1 MDCKVFLIV
10 TPDKHAIPCS
20 FGKIFESENG
30 IKAEAMIE
38 DPFLS
43 FAENIFE
50 YQEDTVLVF
59 SDIYQYPIEM
69 NFSDIKKD
77 LNKNNHVDHCE
88 LALLEKTEDIVVD
101 ADLEDIINNFEQR
114 ISKLE
119 NKSYPFLDPYRWIYG
134 DTGTTSFTLKDGK
147 NYWF

>member
-10 TPDKHAIPCS
+10 TPDNHAIPCS
-20 FGKIFESENG
+20 FGKIFEAENG
-30 IKAEAMIE
+30 IKAEAIIV

-43 FAENIFE
+43 FAKNIFN
-50 YQEDTVLVF
+50 YQKDTVLVF
-59 SDIYQYPIEM
+59 SDVYDYPIKM
-69 NFSDIKKD
+69 YLSGIKEA
-77 LNKNNHVDHCE
+77 LNKDNYVESYD
-88 LALLEKTEDIVVD
+88 LSLSEKTEDIVVD

-134 DTGTTSFTLKDGK
+134 DSKSHTSFNTDGK